1 MSSHCRRPAL
11 QANQQ
16 KLRLETKQ
24 RAARKAAESGE
35 AMRPRWFK
43 PLGTTMGEGIA
54 YVSARTAT
62 CRCPA
67 HRTSPCKDVLQ
78 SARSGH
84 GTCHASHP
92 SAQRPW
98 LLVCQFQRAPSLQ
111 EYHGG
116 YWESRSSRQW
126 EGCRDIFGE

>member
-1 MSSHCRRPAL
+1 MHTGAQPCDVRCERCAWGAFPTAIAVLTAAAAAL

-54 YVSARTAT
+54 YVSAQ
-62 CRCPA
+62 A
-67 HRTSPCKDVLQ
+67 HRHLPLPNPRHITLQTCATSC
-78 SARSGH
+78 
-84 GTCHASHP
+84 T
-92 SAQRPW
+92 
-98 LLVCQFQRAPSLQ
+98 
-111 EYHGG
+111 
-116 YWESRSSRQW
+116 QW
-126 EGCRDIFGE
+126 SQQMR